1 MKTHSSP
8 SCHLPPR
15 PLVFLKAGSEQAPS
29 GARAFFQWLPLACRP
44 HSEQVFQ
51 LPGDSLI
58 GTEPLPRH
66 SLQPQGIM
74 SKWTWGIGLKCH
86 WSHSPQ
92 ASSCWREMRG
102 RLWLE
107 RHAISQTAYLRPS
120 FSTHPSCLMAAVA
133 WHFAQEGGTGPA
145 RNSVSIQR
153 EPCCPGMERNHIEEP
168 LGPWAFHTSISHS
181 PMRWLLSLCHSG
193 RQCYRGRVRTGVQ
206 A

>member
-1 MKTHSSP
+1 M
-8 SCHLPPR
+8 
-15 PLVFLKAGSEQAPS
+15 
-29 GARAFFQWLPLACRP
+29 ACRP
-44 HSEQVFQ
+44 HSEQAVQ
-51 LPGDSLI
+51 LPGDSLT

-66 SLQPQGIM
+66 RLQPQGIM
-74 SKWTWGIGLKCH
+74 SKRTWGTGLKCH

-102 RLWLE
+102 WLWLE

-145 RNSVSIQR
+145 LHSVSIQR
-153 EPCCPGMERNHIEEP
+153 EPCCPGMERNHIQES
-168 LGPWAFHTSISHS
+168 LGLRAFHTSIAHS
-181 PMRWLLSLCHSG
+181 IPHETAAVSVSRWQTGLQGTCENRGSDIDSQSSPLHHLTAPGSG
-193 RQCYRGRVRTGVQ
+193 IQRCSE

>member
-1 MKTHSSP
+1 
-8 SCHLPPR
+8 
-15 PLVFLKAGSEQAPS
+15 
-29 GARAFFQWLPLACRP
+29 
-44 HSEQVFQ
+44 
-51 LPGDSLI
+51 
-58 GTEPLPRH
+58 
-66 SLQPQGIM
+66 M
-74 SKWTWGIGLKCH
+74 SKRTWGTGLKCH

-145 RNSVSIQR
+145 GHSVSIQR
-153 EPCCPGMERNHIEEP
+153 EPCSLSRDGEEP
-168 LGPWAFHTSISHS
+168 HRRVPGTRAFHTSISHS
-181 PMRWLLSLCHSG
+181 PMRRLLSLCHSG

-206 A
+206 AQAPSHPHYTTDRLMLLGPVF